1 MKNLIPLMALLV
13 LGGSF
18 ISPAAMAGGS
28 KKCADGD
35 ACCKDGAKKGSKKA
49 KTTAKAASEGDSKPA
64 ETK

>member
-18 ISPAAMAGGS
+18 ISPSAMAGGT

-35 ACCKDGAKKGSKKA
+35 ACCKDGAKKGAKKA
-49 KTTAKAASEGDSKPA
+49 KGTAKATSDGDSKPA
-64 ETK
+64 QTK